1 MTRFVAP
8 KGMKELGVDT
18 PRGTKVLKRDKD
30 GTFHVSDP
38 KLAKKLKQEGL
49 GVAGVAPVTSLEG
62 VGYNCKKCGFGSYF
76 KKCSRCGEIN
86 G

>member
-1 MTRFVAP
+1 MTRFIAP
-8 KGMKELGVDT
+8 KGMKELGINT
-18 PRGTKVLKRDKD
+18 SRGTKVLKQDKD
-30 GTFHVSDP
+30 GTFHVTNP
-38 KLAKKLKQEGL
+38 KLAKKLREEGL

-76 KKCSRCGEIN
+76 KQCSRCGELN